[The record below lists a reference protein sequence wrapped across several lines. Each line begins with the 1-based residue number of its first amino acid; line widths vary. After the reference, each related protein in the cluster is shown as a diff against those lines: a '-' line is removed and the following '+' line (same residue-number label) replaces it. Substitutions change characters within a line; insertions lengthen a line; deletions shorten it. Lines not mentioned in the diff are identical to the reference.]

1 MPSVSLR
8 TVLER
13 MGRVGSD
20 VVSLSSLSVWL
31 TCFRRVPGWFPVLSS
46 VSVLWLFSV
55 VSPGGH
61 GWTMLTS
68 YVDTFLELQCLTV
81 TSVVHMDAQH
91 ADTQFCSFRESFR
104 FSFCMVF
111 RTPRNMKPVKLKP
124 QFFQFCLL
132 KHSVF
137 GCHV

>member
-8 TVLER
+8 TVLGR

-20 VVSLSSLSVWL
+20 VLSLSSLSVWL
-31 TCFRRVPGWFPVLSS
+31 TCFRCVPGWFPVLSS

-68 YVDTFLELQCLTV
+68 YVETFWNFNV
-81 TSVVHMDAQH
+81 
-91 ADTQFCSFRESFR
+91 
-104 FSFCMVF
+104 
-111 RTPRNMKPVKLKP
+111 
-124 QFFQFCLL
+124 
-132 KHSVF
+132 
-137 GCHV
+137 